1 MIRWLPFETDPY
13 PYSDGM
19 PSHLPADDFCGLNEL
34 KSVTNEPLGLDR
46 YPTAP
51 SSTGDGSHNG
61 SLTICTRE

>member
-1 MIRWLPFETDPY
+1 
-13 PYSDGM
+13 M

-34 KSVTNEPLGLDR
+34 KSVTNEPLGLER

-51 SSTGDGSHNG
+51 RSTGDGSHNG